1 MALLELRELPG
12 RGLGAVAARAAA
24 PGEVLLAERPL
35 LLYPHAAAAAAVCA
49 YCLRELAL
57 LPAPPAPCPS
67 CAGAAAFCDARCAAA
82 AAADPGSHCRAAC
95 ALLAAADA
103 SGLDAELA
111 TGMQFLCRA
120 AALAATAAGGD
131 AAAAA
136 RLAALRALAPRGAA
150 APAAAT
156 AAAAADAAALHA
168 RLAAAAAA
176 AGAAACPLSAPDAA
190 ALLERDAV
198 NGYGFHLRFDPGAG
212 AAAAPSSSPGA
223 SAAAAPAERRPRG
236 AGLFAAAA
244 RVNHECL
251 PNAARFD
258 DLDFPFS
265 SSYPFTSTCGF
276 FEGGGAADGVD
287 SGGAVV
293 VPSAAAAA
301 ALAAAAP
308 PGAAAGLRLRAL
320 HALPA
325 GAEATAAYFPL
336 DLPLAARR
344 ARCAELYGFACACP
358 RCRLEAAWEARTGG
372 GGGSEEDGMDAE
384 LDDEAATAAAAAAD
398 DEAAAI
404 SVEGVDAAYVHVFL
418 TKFCCPRPGC
428 GGAAAPP
435 PRAPGLLE
443 CSACGARRTEA
454 EFLAALEAGDGDS
467 DDDM

>member
-12 RGLGAVAARAAA
+12 RGLGAVTARAAA

-49 YCLRELAL
+49 HCLRELAL
-57 LPAPPAPCPS
+57 LPAPPAPCAG
-67 CAGAAAFCDARCAAA
+67 CAGAAAFCDARCAGA

-111 TGMQFLCRA
+111 TGLQFLCRA
-120 AALAATAAGGD
+120 AALAAAAGAGD
-131 AAAAA
+131 AGAEA

-150 APAAAT
+150 APAAAA

-176 AGAAACPLSAPDAA
+176 AGAAACPLSAPAAA

-198 NGYGFHLRFDPGAG
+198 NGYGFHLRFDP
-212 AAAAPSSSPGA
+212 AAALSSSPGA
-223 SAAAAPAERRPRG
+223 SAAERRPRG

-276 FEGGGAADGVD
+276 FEGGGAAGEADCN
-287 SGGAVV
+287 GGAVV
-293 VPSAAAAA
+293 VASAAEAA

-320 HALPA
+320 HALPS

-358 RCRLEAAWEARTGG
+358 RCRLEAAWEARAGGGG
-372 GGGSEEDGMDAE
+372 GGGSEEDGMDTA
-384 LDDEAATAAAAAAD
+384 LGDEAAAAAAAADD

-404 SVEGVDAAYVHVFL
+404 SVDGVDTAYVHVFL

-435 PRAPGLLE
+435 SRAPGLLE

-454 EFLAALEAGDGDS
+454 EFLAALEAGDS